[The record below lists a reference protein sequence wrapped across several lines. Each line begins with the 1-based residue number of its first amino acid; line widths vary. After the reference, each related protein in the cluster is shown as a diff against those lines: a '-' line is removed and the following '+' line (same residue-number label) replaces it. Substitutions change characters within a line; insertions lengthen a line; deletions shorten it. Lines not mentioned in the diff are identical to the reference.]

1 LESKKKIMNNIP
13 VVLEIGTKRTFA
25 SALEWPGWSRSG
37 KTEAAAITALLEYAP
52 RFARAMNA
60 AGIPFRAPL
69 ELAAFEIIERL
80 PGNATT
86 DFGGLG
92 AVPAYDLQPLEE
104 IEFDRQLA
112 ILDACWL
119 ELDAASAAAS
129 EKNLRLGPRGG
140 GRQLAEM
147 LRHLADSQIAYFSQ
161 LGWKVQ
167 GISFASPAEKIAWL
181 RAEIPLALS
190 ASARGELP
198 SIGSRGGKRWSAR
211 NFVRHSAWHI
221 LDHSWE
227 IEDRID

>member
-1 LESKKKIMNNIP
+1 
-13 VVLEIGTKRTFA
+13 
-25 SALEWPGWSRSG
+25 
-37 KTEAAAITALLEYAP
+37 
-52 RFARAMNA
+52 MNA

-92 AVPAYDLQPLEE
+92 AVPAYDLQPLEA
-104 IEFDRQLA
+104 IEYDRQLA
-112 ILDACWL
+112 IFGACWF

-129 EKNLRLGPRGG
+129 GRTCHLEPRGG
-140 GRQLAEM
+140 GRSLEEM
-147 LRHLADSQIAYFSQ
+147 LRHLADSQQAYFSQ

-167 GISFASPAEKIAWL
+167 EISFASPAEKIAWL
-181 RAEIPLALS
+181 RADIPLALS
-190 ASARGELP
+190 ASTRGELP
-198 SIGSRGGKRWSAR
+198 SIGPRGGKRWSAR